1 MSEQLGTE
9 TSFGLIGREVGTA
22 GRWIRLIGGAALA
35 GYVAYQALMPPSV
48 AGLTELA
55 LYFVA
60 TLGVY
65 TAATYLLGQRLL
77 ATSNAWARTAILLG
91 PPVVI
96 FALQLG
102 PHVLHHALLLYV
114 GVSLIFS
121 FFMRYGGCEVMS
133 IPGLVFGSRHT
144 VYCPLNVVD
153 AVEKAVIDREA

>member
-22 GRWIRLIGGAALA
+22 GRWIRLIGGTALA
-35 GYVAYQALMPPSV
+35 GYVAYQAISAPSV

-77 ATSNAWARTAILLG
+77 ARSNAWARTAILLG
-91 PPVVI
+91 PLVYASARVFTAMRSMRQQI
-96 FALQLG
+96 SAQLRLNG
-102 PHVLHHALLLYV
+102 ECDP
-114 GVSLIFS
+114 ST
-121 FFMRYGGCEVMS
+121 
-133 IPGLVFGSRHT
+133 SRRK
-144 VYCPLNVVD
+144 D
-153 AVEKAVIDREA
+153 